1 MKRALV
7 LLTLSLTCLT
17 ACAAG
22 PSSRPDLV
30 SLCPEPVAYGRGFQ
44 MQLADELE
52 RIPNSTA
59 IWRAMLDYGQ
69 LRDVLRAC

>member
-1 MKRALV
+1 MKPVPV

-17 ACAAG
+17 ACAAA
-22 PSSRPDLV
+22 PSSRPELV

-52 RIPNSTA
+52 AIPNGTA
-59 IWRAMLDYGQ
+59 IWRVVLDYGQ
-69 LRDVLRAC
+69 LREVLRAC